1 MCQKRTGKKI
11 PLDVDTGE
19 PHDCPENPYHGNNNN
34 RLLECWTCGEQ
45 ITFSDKMVS
54 KKSGKKIPLDPKTM
68 KPHNCPDPLSSEN
81 EEGEE
86 DDEDKATT
94 ATTTTTTTATT

>member
-1 MCQKRTGKKI
+1 MYNCKYCDAELTFDSEYVSERTGKKI

-81 EEGEE
+81 EEGGGG
-86 DDEDKATT
+86 
-94 ATTTTTTTATT
+94 

>member
-1 MCQKRTGKKI
+1 MSERTGKKI

-54 KKSGKKIPLDPKTM
+54 KKSGKRIPIRSKDHEEPD
-68 KPHNCPDPLSSEN
+68 NCPEILYLLKMKR
-81 EEGEE
+81 GEE
-86 DDEDKATT
+86 DDGG
-94 ATTTTTTTATT
+94 